1 VSTCSRLEHIQ
12 TEKELAQAFLET
24 TMEIMPQATS
34 PEAIYIPV
42 WEKNQ
47 VDINIIYNKH
57 QLQQQAY
64 YNKQFQTM
72 IYFTKRFT
80 GNYTCEGCPEF

>member
-42 WEKNQ
+42 WEK
-47 VDINIIYNKH
+47 KSS
-57 QLQQQAY
+57 
-64 YNKQFQTM
+64 
-72 IYFTKRFT
+72 
-80 GNYTCEGCPEF
+80 